1 MQAGS
6 FVKYDKMG
14 ESSGSTGAAAGKL
27 FIDSYV
33 VTEKV
38 HGANFCVI
46 ASKPSPDS
54 AVIVRFA
61 KRTAIIGG
69 LEDAEDF
76 YGCRS
81 AGLLRHLA
89 PSAEGAFQILE
100 ASDSQESPL
109 QAVHVYGELFG
120 GCYPHPDVPA
130 IPGMQP
136 VQVGVWYAPD
146 LHFMAFDVVV
156 ETQGSRRYLPFDMAA
171 DVCRETGFMFA
182 ETLFRGTLAE
192 CSDFEIEFETTIP
205 CRLRLPPLPLGASGE
220 RNLAEG
226 CVVRP
231 VGEPPSHLE
240 GVRAGKESTRGLF
253 KRKITQFSEKRYQNE
268 DWKKGKAGA
277 EVHYSMPVEE
287 LVSIEVVASVT
298 EQRLDNVL
306 SKIGRVDI
314 RDQQGCRRV
323 LEDFKQDVRESLE
336 DADLEVLR
344 GSADLEETL
353 DKLCRSLIKER
364 LLGKNRTDSSIS

>member
-46 ASKPSPDS
+46 ASKPSPNS

-69 LEDAEDF
+69 IEDAEDF

-120 GCYPHPDVPA
+120 GCYPHQDVPA
-130 IPGMQP
+130 IPGLRP
-136 VQVGVWYAPD
+136 R
-146 LHFMAFDVVV
+146 VV
-156 ETQGSRRYLPFDMAA
+156 EDIYLSDMAA
-171 DVCRETGFMFA
+171 DVCRESGFMFA

-253 KRKITQFSEKRYQNE
+253 KRKIAQFSEKRYQNE

-353 DKLCRSLIKER
+353 DKLSRSLIKQR